1 MTIQKYATYN
11 EAVIALLAIAKTKKR
26 SIESISQET
35 GINRTS
41 FYRWGPKSNHKVS
54 TSSAHSIVNSLGYKI
69 KEQGNH
75 VIIAP
80 HTDDDKTQGEEMDTL
95 HKIQGDLI
103 ENQKVVIDMQK
114 EQIATLKEER
124 TQAWPDDPAKNKLF
138 VEVIPHCKS
147 TIELKN
153 IFNFNKPIERCIT
166 NMHGFEKIAK
176 LLDMPY
182 DKFRDEYF
190 CQGQWHPNDDHPA
203 ERLFSKQTTKRV
215 ADYSK
220 GAREILRN
228 LKYKFLGYDYLHFY
242 VDYEYKNK
250 VVKTT
255 VAIRLEFG
263 IKRVTAEAK
272 TTIINDLN

>member
-11 EAVIALLAIAKTKKR
+11 EAVIALLAIAKQKKR

-54 TSSAHSIVNSLGYKI
+54 TSSAHSIANSLGYKI

-138 VEVIPHCKS
+138 TQVNAHCRS

-153 IFNFNKPIERCIT
+153 VFSFNKPIERCIT
-166 NMHGFEKIAK
+166 NMQGFEKLAEV
-176 LLDMPY
+176 LGMSY
-182 DKFRDEYF
+182 ETFRDEYF
-190 CQGQWHPNDDHPA
+190 AENQWHPTDDHPA
-203 ERLFSKQTTKRV
+203 ETLFSKRSVKDV
-215 ADYSK
+215 LEYSK
-220 GAREILRN
+220 DAREILRN

-263 IKRVTAEAK
+263 IKRVIAQAK